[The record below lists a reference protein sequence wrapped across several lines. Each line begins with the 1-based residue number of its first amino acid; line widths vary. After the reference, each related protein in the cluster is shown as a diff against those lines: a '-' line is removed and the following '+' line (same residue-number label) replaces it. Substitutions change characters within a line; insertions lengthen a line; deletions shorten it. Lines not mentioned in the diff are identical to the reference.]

1 MASDDQLERKA
12 DDRILVPISCGDRK
26 YMNVLERD
34 ILKNFFTTYLLE
46 VDPQPLIGAL
56 CEGTHISKECL
67 NLIKVKCE
75 KSPFWF
81 SYEILKDE
89 IAKRYPLRAFVFIL
103 YSIHFAQ
110 LANDLISYYNEFT
123 RTRLVQEVA
132 RAPVGNRKTIQQ
144 YFKFIKKQVHEF
156 TFKNPQADLS
166 SIGVRLRQ
174 NIELEKNDAKR
185 QFMYDRYVA
194 LKAAEI
200 DALTNKTD
208 DIDPYGGAFKDIEEV
223 IDDTSNP
230 NVSRVLLYGRKAD
243 VLSSLGRQEEG
254 RDMLKEGFK
263 YANAT
268 DTCIESVDMVYKGV
282 VFRLSEL
289 EEQPSTELK
298 EMLLLEA
305 SRGLHG
311 LADEDEDVKIF
322 WRRLFILRMIYSH
335 LGIGKRC
342 MIIPG
347 YEISE
352 ESLREAERLLSLDSL
367 EDLEHRRQMMYG
379 VAKARLLELKGE
391 LSPAIA
397 TIRRAIEIAKE
408 GNYTEMPMIT
418 HYHSHLQHKL
428 KNMCIFNISQ
438 HTNESD

>member
-1 MASDDQLERKA
+1 MASDDPHERKA
-12 DDRILVPISCGDRK
+12 DDRILVPISCGDRS

-34 ILKNFFTTYLLE
+34 ILKSFFTTYLLE
-46 VDPQPLIGAL
+46 VGPQPLLNTL
-56 CEGTHISKECL
+56 CEHGHISKECF

-75 KSPFWF
+75 KPPFWF
-81 SYEILKDE
+81 SYEILADE
-89 IAKRYPLRAFVFIL
+89 LGKRYPLRAFVFIL

-123 RTRLVQEVA
+123 RTKLVQEVA
-132 RAPVGNRKTIQQ
+132 RAPVGNRKAIQQ

-208 DIDPYGGAFKDIEEV
+208 DIDPYGGAFRDIEEV
-223 IDDTSNP
+223 IDHSSNP

-243 VLSSLGRQEEG
+243 VLSSLGKREEG
-254 RDMLKEGFK
+254 RGMLKEGFK

-268 DTCIESVDMVYKGV
+268 DTCIESVDMVYKSV

-289 EEQPSTELK
+289 EKRPSSELK
-298 EMLLLEA
+298 KLLLLEA
-305 SRGLHG
+305 SRGLQG
-311 LADEDEDVKIF
+311 LVDEDEDVKIF
-322 WRRLFILRMIYSH
+322 WRRLFILRMVYSH

-342 MIIPG
+342 MIIPDHK
-347 YEISE
+347 ISE

-391 LSPAIA
+391 LSSAFA
-397 TIRRAIEIAKE
+397 TICTAMEIAKE
-408 GNYTEMPMIT
+408 GKYTEMPMISL
-418 HYHSHLQHKL
+418 YHSDLKQKLQKH
-428 KNMCIFNISQ
+428 NIL
-438 HTNESD
+438 